1 MTVMVVGVGTVVLRL
16 HDCNSLK
23 EKRKVVKAAIG
34 RIRSHFNVSAAEVG
48 ANDVLHQARIG
59 VAAVG
64 NDGGVVNAKIDKIF
78 NLVEEMGLAEVIDT
92 EMEIIHL

>member
-1 MTVMVVGVGTVVLRL
+1 MVVGVGTVVLRL

-23 EKRKVVKAAIG
+23 VKRKIVKAAIG

-48 ANDVLHQARIG
+48 ANDSHQRALIG
-59 VAAVG
+59 FALVG
-64 NDGGVVNAKIDKIF
+64 NDGGLVNAKVDKIF
-78 NLVEEMGLAEVIDT
+78 NMVEEMALAEVIDT